1 MKSLNHPVS
10 RVARLHR
17 AGGWRQ
23 VVCALTMALAV
34 PAAQSQSL
42 NAKPLRAIVPFP
54 PGGSVDV
61 LTRALGNQISASTGQ
76 PVVVE
81 NRPGGATFV
90 GMSGCAKAAPDG
102 HTVCISTPDSIVYAP
117 FLYNN
122 IPFDVEKDF
131 AAVTQLI
138 ISSSAL
144 YVRANSPFNSFNEL
158 IAAAKAKPG
167 AINYGTWGPGS
178 VPDIVARYVQGQL
191 GVNMALIP
199 YKGAAPGLTAI
210 LAGEID
216 VTYFGIGPLLP
227 QIRAGKVKLLAVTGS
242 KRSPFAPEVPA
253 LGEFNAD
260 SGMLSYFGVWAAAQT
275 PRAMVEAL
283 NTEFVKALR
292 TPALTKV
299 MGDLTVEPVGN
310 TPAEFERF
318 ILADRANAGK
328 LLKGLGVKP
337 QDVPN

>member
-1 MKSLNHPVS
+1 MNFSIEKEQAIKRIAIQATRGCL
-10 RVARLHR
+10 L
-17 AGGWRQ
+17 AG
-23 VVCALTMALAV
+23 ALCVTAGAI
-34 PAAQSQSL
+34 AQTL

-54 PGGSVDV
+54 PGGSVDA
-61 LTRALGNQISASTGQ
+61 LTRVMGAQISASTGQ

-90 GMSGCAKAAPDG
+90 GMSACAKGPADG
-102 HTVCISTPDSIVYAP
+102 HTVCISTPDSVVYAP
-117 FLYNN
+117 FLYNA

-131 AAVTQLI
+131 AAVTQLVV
-138 ISSSAL
+138 SSSAI
-144 YVRANSPFNSFNEL
+144 YVRANSPYNSFKEL
-158 IAAAKAKPG
+158 ISAAKAKPG

-178 VPDIVARYVQGQL
+178 VPDIVARYAQGQL
-191 GVNMALIP
+191 GINMTLIP
-199 YKGAAPGLTAI
+199 YKGAQPGLMAT

-227 QIRAGKVKLLAVTGS
+227 QLRAGKVRLLAVTGS
-242 KRSPFAPEVPA
+242 KRSPYVPDVPS

-260 SGMLSYFGVWAAAQT
+260 SGMLSYFGLWTAAQT
-275 PRAMVEAL
+275 PRPMVDAL
-283 NTEFVKALR
+283 HAEFVKALR
-292 TPALTKV
+292 TPAVTKV

-310 TPAEFERF
+310 SPAEFEKF
-318 ILADRANAGK
+318 FLADRANAGK